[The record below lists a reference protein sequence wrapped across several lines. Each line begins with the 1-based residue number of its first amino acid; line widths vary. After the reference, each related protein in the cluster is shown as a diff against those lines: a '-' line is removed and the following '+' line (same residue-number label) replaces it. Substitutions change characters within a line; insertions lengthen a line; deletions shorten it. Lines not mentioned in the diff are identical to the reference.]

1 MSHSDS
7 NKDPVVMAEQIAQD
21 GLKEDKSVGAL
32 ASTGT
37 IAHTEST
44 PSGPGLPKPNHTEN
58 EQDERADGRGKD
70 AAGSTETQASNE
82 TGTEYSDGATMEHAV
97 IDGFN
102 SSDSDGNDAKD
113 AKGHVRSGSVK
124 KPTSFKSVSVTK
136 NFLAKAATAQPVVR
150 PGEKGPA
157 TTNGPVPT
165 LTAATAKPRLVAKL
179 GTGGNSL
186 RAGGASKL
194 NGASGPDASKVWNKN
209 RPTAPAPPK
218 HFTDEELQKTYGI
231 HLATRLQSDEAG
243 KDPKW
248 ADIDDDED
256 DWAPETVEWMDG
268 TKSSVVTA
276 DSQVLPPTPEERK
289 PSPAVQP
296 VEVPKQ
302 VNALKSASSTAKTI
316 LKPGASAPAQSKPGS
331 LVLKGAPEKPSLV
344 AKPSAPTPAKSPWAP
359 LPPVEKLP
367 PVVVNPP
374 IQQQSA
380 SNRFQRDPHGFDS
393 LAPSA
398 ASPAKEIAA
407 DDFSRS
413 WRDDR
418 GSKELYNSQSG
429 RYEPVADGGRRNSRQ
444 DHSYRQQ
451 PAVLQRPP
459 HSQQQGGGPAEPSS
473 AFQTSRSTGTDTG
486 SWADRR
492 RRASSNLSAGS
503 GRRPSIARIQDL
515 PVRVE
520 GLPSVNPVAVESPKQ
535 VFATTERSSQSSQG
549 PLTRT
554 SSSAANE
561 GDAVGEMPPPSASV
575 NGDVPYEETVA
586 RQQRLMR
593 EKIERAKLAKQ
604 REKEKEAEEHAARQE
619 RLKQKLAALEASN
632 PTPEPKEV
640 SKKGNPEVVKSPPQ
654 PKSALATAPPK
665 PPMPTADGEVAQ
677 YGSMKVHPSHP
688 VKKSGMADVSTT
700 NKQTLDTQ
708 DSRQPMSPRKQVARP
723 TSQDAQHVGAEK
735 IPKRLP
741 DPTSDKI
748 PGGSWKSANAP
759 TEIPTWPNNTSMPAH
774 SVPGASVW
782 GPPSSNKALGNG
794 TFESHPPF
802 SHNTFDNRP
811 NLHNRPSGM
820 SMAHGPI
827 APPQQQ
833 HKNPLVGQ
841 SVSASS
847 FNNSNFSH
855 RSYQN
860 PQSSQSTAPS
870 NHPKPHIN
878 QPNLSPTS
886 DTMGNQ
892 STLRESAPQASRD
905 QDAGP
910 KFVKPK
916 VSHVFAAA
924 DPANTPAAWGVFRVT
939 TGPEQTAKAKIW
951 AEEEKK
957 KRSLSREAATRLAEE
972 ESTSAAPKMPNVR
985 SSQKT
990 TKTEIIEFLTIE
1002 GKVVEEKRYPIGHQF
1017 PRGYSAAQVYRNQWL
1032 ADHAQALSTSSPA
1045 ASTTAP
1051 LPAAPKSRYFG
1062 KEKEETEVEIDF
1074 EAPPPPEDRDHPA
1087 YVGDAAKPVVSIPR
1101 KVTVN
1106 LPGKA
1111 AQIASVPPAPTPIL
1125 DRIGNLLKEDRL
1137 KSVKSASKDALEEA
1151 PAAAVIALP
1160 GKLTAAFQQAEQVTE
1175 WSATKPTDEDLFEP
1189 PAFASKPVVSIS
1201 KLSHFNHQ
1209 FGYQHE
1215 LDFMVPWEQEVL
1227 DVSTVEGADEL
1238 YVRDSKQMNRI
1249 WIRIPG
1255 TNKGTFAMQPL
1266 PGSPP
1271 RTNSRRAVPAK
1282 SNSFAAKNN
1291 SSTGARKS
1299 PPHFSGQQPASSKPR
1314 NPGTWNS
1321 SNVRT
1326 GASSWGSN
1334 KRPFVGAQ

>member
-1 MSHSDS
+1 MELLDQM
-7 NKDPVVMAEQIAQD
+7 PA
-21 GLKEDKSVGAL
+21 KS
-32 ASTGT
+32 GT
-37 IAHTEST
+37 KI
-44 PSGPGLPKPNHTEN
+44 G
-58 EQDERADGRGKD
+58 
-70 AAGSTETQASNE
+70 
-82 TGTEYSDGATMEHAV
+82 V
-97 IDGFN
+97 
-102 SSDSDGNDAKD
+102 
-113 AKGHVRSGSVK
+113 
-124 KPTSFKSVSVTK
+124 
-136 NFLAKAATAQPVVR
+136 
-150 PGEKGPA
+150 
-157 TTNGPVPT
+157 
-165 LTAATAKPRLVAKL
+165 
-179 GTGGNSL
+179 
-186 RAGGASKL
+186 GGANVTRRFALTDS
-194 NGASGPDASKVWNKN
+194 A
-209 RPTAPAPPK
+209 TAPAPPK

-276 DSQVLPPTPEERK
+276 DSQVLPPTPEEKK

-296 VEVPKQ
+296 IEAPKQ
-302 VNALKSASSTAKTI
+302 VIAPKPASGTAKTI

-359 LPPVEKLP
+359 LPPVEKVP
-367 PVVVNPP
+367 PVVINPP
-374 IQQQSA
+374 VQQQPPS
-380 SNRFQRDPHGFDS
+380 SRFQRDPHGFDS

-473 AFQTSRSTGTDTG
+473 AFQTSRSTGTEPN

-492 RRASSNLSAGS
+492 RRASSNLSAAS
-503 GRRPSIARIQDL
+503 GRRPSIAHLQDL
-515 PVRVE
+515 PNRVD
-520 GLPSVNPVAVESPKQ
+520 GLPPVNSVAVESPKQ
-535 VFATTERSSQSSQG
+535 VFATMERSSHASQG

-561 GDAVGEMPPPSASV
+561 DDAGGEMKAPSAPA

-632 PTPEPKEV
+632 PTQEPKEIP
-640 SKKGNPEVVKSPPQ
+640 KKSSPEVVKSPLQ
-654 PKSALATAPPK
+654 PRSGLATAPPK
-665 PPMPTADGEVAQ
+665 PPIPTAEGEVAQ
-677 YGSMKVHPSHP
+677 YGSIKVHPSHP
-688 VKKSGMADVSTT
+688 VKKPGMADVSAT
-700 NKQTLDTQ
+700 NKQTLDSQ
-708 DSRQPMSPRKQVARP
+708 DSRQPMSPRKQAARP
-723 TSQDAQHVGAEK
+723 TSQDLQHTGAERA
-735 IPKRLP
+735 PKRLP
-741 DPTSDKI
+741 DPTSEKI
-748 PGGSWKSANAP
+748 PGNSWKSSNTH

-774 SVPGASVW
+774 SVPGSSVW

-802 SHNTFDNRP
+802 GHNTFDNRK

-820 SMAHGPI
+820 SMVHGPI

-833 HKNPLVGQ
+833 HKTPLVGQ
-841 SVSASS
+841 SASS
-847 FNNSNFSH
+847 INNSNFSH

-860 PQSSQSTAPS
+860 PQSSQSTAPGS
-870 NHPKPHIN
+870 NHQKPHIN
-878 QPNLSPTS
+878 QSKTPPTS

-892 STLRESAPQASRD
+892 STLRDDAAQASRNHD
-905 QDAGP
+905 EGP
-910 KFVKPK
+910 KLIQPK
-916 VSHVFAAA
+916 GA
-924 DPANTPAAWGVFRVT
+924 PAGTPAAWGVFRVT
-939 TGPEQTAKAKIW
+939 AGPREQ
-951 AEEEKK
+951 AEYNYLREQEKMQ
-957 KRSLSREAATRLAEE
+957 RSLDREAAAQLAEDG
-972 ESTSAAPKMPNVR
+972 STSAAPKMPIIR
-985 SSQKT
+985 SSMKS
-990 TKTEIIEFLTIE
+990 TKTEIIEFVTVE
-1002 GKVVEEKRYPIGHQF
+1002 GKVVEEKRYPAGHQF
-1017 PRGYSAAQVYRNQWL
+1017 PRGHNPAQAYRKQWL
-1032 ADHAQALSTSSPA
+1032 VDHAQALSTSAPA
-1045 ASTTAP
+1045 ATEPSTTAP
-1051 LPAAPKSRYFG
+1051 LPVAPKSRYFG
-1062 KEKEETEVEIDF
+1062 KEKEEETKQAVQVEIDF
-1074 EAPPPPEDRDHPA
+1074 EAPPPPEDCDHPA

-1111 AQIASVPPAPTPIL
+1111 APIASAPAAPTPIL

-1151 PAAAVIALP
+1151 PAAAVISLP
-1160 GKLTAAFQQAEQVTE
+1160 GKLAADFQQTEQVAE

-1189 PAFASKPVVSIS
+1189 PAFASKPVVSMS
-1201 KLSHFNHQ
+1201 KVSHFNHQ

-1215 LDFMVPWEQEVL
+1215 LDFMMPWEKEVL
-1227 DVSTVEGADEL
+1227 DVATVEGEDEL
-1238 YVRDSKQMNRI
+1238 YVREIKQMNRV

-1255 TNKGTFAMQPL
+1255 TNKGTFAMQPP

-1271 RTNSRRAVPAK
+1271 RITSRRVVSAK
-1282 SNSFAAKNN
+1282 SSSYTAKNN
-1291 SSTGARKS
+1291 SSSTGARKS
-1299 PPHFSGQQPASSKPR
+1299 PPQFGSQQSASKPR
-1314 NPGTWNS
+1314 NSGTWNS

-1326 GASSWGSN
+1326 SWGSS

>member
-7 NKDPVVMAEQIAQD
+7 NEDPVVMAEQIAQD
-21 GLKEDKSVGAL
+21 GLKKDKSVGAL
-32 ASTGT
+32 ASTGI

-44 PSGPGLPKPNHTEN
+44 PNGPGLPKPNHSDN

-70 AAGSTETQASNE
+70 AAGSTEIQAGNE
-82 TGTEYSDGATMEHAV
+82 TGTDISDGATMDH
-97 IDGFN
+97 GFN
-102 SSDSDGNDAKD
+102 SSDSDGNEAKD

-136 NFLAKAATAQPVVR
+136 NFLAKAATAQPIVR
-150 PGEKGPA
+150 PGEKGS
-157 TTNGPVPT
+157 TITNGPAPT
-165 LTAATAKPRLVAKL
+165 LTTVATAKPRLVAKL
-179 GTGGNSL
+179 GTGGNGL
-186 RAGGASKL
+186 RAGGPSKL

-276 DSQVLPPTPEERK
+276 DSQVLPPTPEEKK

-296 VEVPKQ
+296 VETLKQ
-302 VNALKSASSTAKTI
+302 VPASKPISSTAKTI

-344 AKPSAPTPAKSPWAP
+344 AKPSAPTPAKSPWAS
-359 LPPVEKLP
+359 LPPVEKVP
-367 PVVVNPP
+367 PVVINPP
-374 IQQQSA
+374 VQQQPPS
-380 SNRFQRDPHGFDS
+380 SRFQRDPHGFDS
-393 LAPSA
+393 LAPPA

-429 RYEPVADGGRRNSRQ
+429 RYEPVADGARRNSRQ

-473 AFQTSRSTGTDTG
+473 AFQTSRLTGTEPA
-486 SWADRR
+486 SWTDRR

-503 GRRPSIARIQDL
+503 GRRPSIARLQDL
-515 PVRVE
+515 PVRVD
-520 GLPSVNPVAVESPKQ
+520 GLPPVNSVAVESPKQ
-535 VFATTERSSQSSQG
+535 AFATTERSSHGSQG

-561 GDAVGEMPPPSASV
+561 GDAVGEIPPSSSSA
-575 NGDVPYEETVA
+575 NGAVPYEETVA

-619 RLKQKLAALEASN
+619 RLKQKLAALAASN
-632 PTPEPKEV
+632 PGPESKEA
-640 SKKGNPEVVKSPPQ
+640 SKKSNAEVVKSPPQ
-654 PKSALATAPPK
+654 PKPALATAPPK
-665 PPMPTADGEVAQ
+665 PPMPTAEGEVAQ
-677 YGSMKVHPSHP
+677 YGSIKVHPSHP
-688 VKKSGMADVSTT
+688 VKKPGMADVPAT

-708 DSRQPMSPRKQVARP
+708 NIRQPMSPRKQVTRP
-723 TSQDAQHVGAEK
+723 TNQDAQHVEAGK
-735 IPKRLP
+735 MPKRLP
-741 DPTSDKI
+741 DPTSEKI
-748 PGGSWKSANAP
+748 PGGSWKSSNAP
-759 TEIPTWPNNTSMPAH
+759 TEIPTWPKNTSMPAH
-774 SVPGASVW
+774 SMPGSSVW

-802 SHNTFDNRP
+802 NHNTFDNRQ
-811 NLHNRPSGM
+811 NLHNRTPGM
-820 SMAHGPI
+820 SVVHGPI
-827 APPQQQ
+827 APPQQ
-833 HKNPLVGQ
+833 HKSPLVGQ
-841 SVSASS
+841 SVSSSS

-860 PQSSQSTAPS
+860 PQTSQSTAPS
-870 NHPKPHIN
+870 NQPNPHIN
-878 QPNLSPTS
+878 QSNIQPTS

-892 STLRESAPQASRD
+892 TAFRDTAPQ
-905 QDAGP
+905 G
-910 KFVKPK
+910 
-916 VSHVFAAA
+916 
-924 DPANTPAAWGVFRVT
+924 TPAAWGVFRAT
-939 TGPEQTAKAKIW
+939 TGLKEKAIADAWVEQ
-951 AEEEKK
+951 EKLK
-957 KRSLSREAATRLAEE
+957 QSLSPEAAALLAEK
-972 ESTSAAPKMPNVR
+972 ESASAGPKMPNIR
-985 SSQKT
+985 STTRS
-990 TKTEIIEFLTIE
+990 TKTEIIEILTVD
-1002 GKVVEEKRYPIGHQF
+1002 GKVVQEKRYPPGHQF
-1017 PRGYSAAQVYRNQWL
+1017 PRGHNAAQEYRTQWLVDHAPAPPANASAATEV
-1032 ADHAQALSTSSPA
+1032 
-1045 ASTTAP
+1045 STTAP

-1062 KEKEETEVEIDF
+1062 KEKEEATGDAQVEIDF
-1074 EAPPPPEDRDHPA
+1074 EAPPPPEDHDHPA

-1106 LPGKA
+1106 LPGKV
-1111 AQIASVPPAPTPIL
+1111 AQIASSPAAAATPIL
-1125 DRIGNLLKEDRL
+1125 DKIGNLLKEDRL
-1137 KSVKSASKDALEEA
+1137 KSVKPASKDALEEA

-1160 GKLTAAFQQAEQVTE
+1160 GKLAAAFQQAEQVTE

-1201 KLSHFNHQ
+1201 KVSHFNHQ

-1215 LDFMVPWEQEVL
+1215 LDFLVSWKQEVL
-1227 DVSTVEGADEL
+1227 DVSTVDGEDEL
-1238 YVRDSKQMNRI
+1238 YARDLKQMNRV

-1255 TNKGTFAMQPL
+1255 TNKGTFAMQPP

-1271 RTNSRRAVPAK
+1271 RSNSRRAVPAK
-1282 SNSFAAKNN
+1282 SSSYAAKNN
-1291 SSTGARKS
+1291 TSTGARKS
-1299 PPHFSGQQPASSKPR
+1299 PPHFGGPQSTQKPR
-1314 NPGTWNS
+1314 NSSTWNS
-1321 SNVRT
+1321 SHPRAGTSGWAN
-1326 GASSWGSN
+1326 S
-1334 KRPFVGAQ
+1334 KRPSVGAQ